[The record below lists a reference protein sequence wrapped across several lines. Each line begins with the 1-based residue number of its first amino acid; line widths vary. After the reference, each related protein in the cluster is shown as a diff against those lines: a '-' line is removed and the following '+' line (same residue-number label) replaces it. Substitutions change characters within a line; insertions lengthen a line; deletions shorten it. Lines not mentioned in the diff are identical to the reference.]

1 MKTVTAT
8 KPLLQRLALSALTA
22 LLASAVLAAETSAP
36 RVAINFPFQSPE
48 TAPTPTFLSW
58 LADLGA
64 PALRQMTYNDVHW
77 IQVEPADG
85 AFNYA
90 KPDQV
95 FSNAYGIHPLPT
107 LYGIIA
113 GPNDVYGLQVPWRAC
128 TNPPYAPD
136 CGWRAERDAPETE
149 NYVTNTVARY
159 RHVARYWEIAN
170 EMNGKTSRPL
180 GLPVPDFAAF
190 MHSNR
195 VWILAADPE
204 AKVVLPGMLGTYG
217 FPFANSTNW
226 LGQLLAAG
234 GAGSFDVANYHDYN
248 SWWTLPRHY
257 DMCRAVLDAHGL
269 THTPIWVTE
278 TGISSRTN
286 TSITPRYSSPDAQ
299 AADVWRRFALLY
311 GKGAQLVAWHN
322 HYSANLPGGT
332 GFDQFGLLDHTGK
345 KKKSWHA
352 MKLLIQKLEG
362 FETAQLLATGLIND
376 DNLSGGA
383 GAWAVR
389 FRCAD
394 GAHRYVLWSPDNQNH
409 TLTGLTARTY
419 QTLRVVPATLSPDG
433 QTATFLTNTVTP
445 AAGQY
450 TFALED
456 APILVEPVPPPPF
469 ALRGE
474 LDVSGAPVLVWSAEV
489 GEVITVEVAATLLPA
504 NWTLVPAGDLEFS
517 IVGTE
522 KRARYVGPLSPPLFF
537 RLRWSAP

>member
-1 MKTVTAT
+1 MVLPEEKKELFQKIPSVDRLLNSPAVGELLLQYPRRVVLKAVHQVLEGIRNAIKSGQGFDEPLSLETVSHRVSERAASLDRPSLKPVINAT
-8 KPLLQRLALSALTA
+8 GIVVHTNLGRSILAERVLKKFKPLAGGYSNLEYDLQKGERGSRYVHVEELLKDITGAEAGTVVNNNAAAVFLALH
-22 LLASAVLAAETSAP
+22 E
-36 RVAINFPFQSPE
+36 
-48 TAPTPTFLSW
+48 
-58 LADLGA
+58 
-64 PALRQMTYNDVHW
+64 
-77 IQVEPADG
+77 
-85 AFNYA
+85 
-90 KPDQV
+90 
-95 FSNAYGIHPLPT
+95 
-107 LYGIIA
+107 
-113 GPNDVYGLQVPWRAC
+113 
-128 TNPPYAPD
+128 
-136 CGWRAERDAPETE
+136 
-149 NYVTNTVARY
+149 
-159 RHVARYWEIAN
+159 
-170 EMNGKTSRPL
+170 
-180 GLPVPDFAAF
+180 
-190 MHSNR
+190 
-195 VWILAADPE
+195 
-204 AKVVLPGMLGTYG
+204 
-217 FPFANSTNW
+217 
-226 LGQLLAAG
+226 LAAG

-362 FETAQLLATGLIND
+362 FQTAQLLATGLIND

-504 NWTLVPAGDLEFS
+504 NWTPVPAGDLEFS